1 VAVLTP
7 SQRARRR
14 RFEAVIGAAAPA
26 LDLVLFA
33 ADRVSR
39 AVGRNQID
47 PEPPRRM
54 LGSGAGGRRPI
65 GGVPE
70 REA

>member
-1 VAVLTP
+1 MAVLTP
-7 SQRARRR
+7 SQRAWRR
-14 RFEAVIGAAAPA
+14 RFEAVIGAVAPA

-39 AVGRNQID
+39 VAGRDQIA

-54 LGSGAGGRRPI
+54 LGSSRTPI
-65 GGVPE
+65 GGSPE
-70 REA
+70 REG

>member
-1 VAVLTP
+1 MAVLTP

-14 RFEAVIGAAAPA
+14 RFEAVIGRAAPV

-39 AVGRNQID
+39 VVGRNQID
-47 PEPPRRM
+47 PEPPRRLLSHGGSVPTP
-54 LGSGAGGRRPI
+54 LGGW
-65 GGVPE
+65 PE
-70 REA
+70 SER